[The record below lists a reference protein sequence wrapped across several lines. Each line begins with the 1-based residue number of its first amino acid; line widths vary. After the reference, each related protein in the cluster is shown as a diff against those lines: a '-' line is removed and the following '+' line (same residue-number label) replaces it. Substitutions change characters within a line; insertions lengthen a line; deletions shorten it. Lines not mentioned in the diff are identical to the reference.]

1 MPAADPRG
9 ELLQRVR
16 SARRTRLF
24 APDSLPDADLG
35 PAEIEA
41 VLPHRDPMRLVDR
54 VRGLDAASG
63 RAWGERTV
71 GSGDRGFDGHF
82 ADRPVYPGVLQ
93 LEGAG
98 QLALLSAALGRGHD
112 APAAVR
118 LTRVIEAAFLDEV
131 RPGSVLTMLSESVE
145 DDGYV
150 LTSVGQVLVGET
162 IVCACAFEAMWI
174 E

>member
-1 MPAADPRG
+1 MPAADPRAD
-9 ELLQRVR
+9 LQQRVR

-24 APDSLPDADLG
+24 APDSLPTVDLG
-35 PAEIEA
+35 VPQIEA

-63 RAWGERTV
+63 RGWGERDV
-71 GSGDRGFDGHF
+71 SARDRGFDGHF

-98 QLALLSAALGRGHD
+98 QLALLTAALGRGQD
-112 APAAVR
+112 TPAGVR
-118 LTRVIEAAFLDEV
+118 LTRVIEAAFLGEV
-131 RPGSVLTMLSESVE
+131 HPDSVLTMLSESVE

-150 LTSVGQVLVGET
+150 LTSVGQVLVGES

-174 E
+174 D